1 MTQMTQTAR
10 TTAAI
15 PVPARTGVHELDP
28 VEAESARAVA
38 LRLAATAGGVVD
50 DEKWISAAAAAWE
63 ELPLSLRHAV
73 RPFRRHSGSRGTL
86 LLRGLPVAVDEL
98 PATPGHGSSVQ
109 RRATVPAALVMAVAS
124 GLGDPIAFAPEK
136 SGAMVQDVVPVAGRE
151 EFQGN
156 AGSVR
161 LSYHNE
167 NAFHPHRPDYVL
179 LICLRPD
186 HDRVAGTST
195 ACVREVLPL
204 LSSAG
209 REALHAAEFRTAAP
223 PSFGAGGERA
233 GAHAVLTGPVADPDL
248 RVDLAATRPL
258 TDRAARA
265 LSELADV
272 FETVGRTEVLTTGD
286 LVIVDNRVAVHGR
299 SRFTPRYD
307 GSDRWLQR
315 TFVAADLRR
324 SRSHRADDGH
334 VLI

>member
-1 MTQMTQTAR
+1 MTTS
-10 TTAAI
+10 I

-28 VEAESARAVA
+28 AEAAAAREVA
-38 LRLAATAGGVVD
+38 LRLVATADAVVD
-50 DEKWISAAAAAWE
+50 DDKWISAAGAAWE

-73 RPFRRHSGSRGTL
+73 RTFRRHSGSRGTL
-86 LLRGLPVAVDEL
+86 LLRGLPVAVEEL
-98 PATPGHGSSVQ
+98 PVTPGHSASVQ
-109 RRATVPAALVMAVAS
+109 RQATVPAALIMAVAS

-136 SGAMVQDVVPVAGRE
+136 SGAMVQDVVPVAGQE
-151 EFQGN
+151 KFQGN

-161 LSYHNE
+161 LSFHNE

-204 LSSAG
+204 LSAEC
-209 REALHAAEFRTAAP
+209 REALHAAEFTTAAP
-223 PSFGAGGERA
+223 PSFGGGGEQA
-233 GAHAVLTGPVADPDL
+233 QAHAVLTGAVEDPDL

-258 TDRAARA
+258 TGRAERA
-265 LSELADV
+265 LTELADA
-272 FETVGRTEVLTTGD
+272 FESVGQTQVLTTGD
-286 LVIVDNRVAVHGR
+286 LVVVDNRVAVHGR

-324 SRSHRADDGH
+324 SRSHRSDAGH